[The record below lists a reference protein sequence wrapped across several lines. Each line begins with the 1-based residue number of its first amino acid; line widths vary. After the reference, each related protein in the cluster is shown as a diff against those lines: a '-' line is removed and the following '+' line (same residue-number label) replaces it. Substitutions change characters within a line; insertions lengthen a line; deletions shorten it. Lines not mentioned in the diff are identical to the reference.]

1 VLCNIASPYYLLGF
15 TSWDLRSCVLSIATA
30 YALQDGET
38 ALQKAVRGG
47 HADAVQALLDAGA
60 DRYAEVRMT
69 PCSLMTAHEI
79 ILSVGILL

>member
-1 VLCNIASPYYLLGF
+1 MAC
-15 TSWDLRSCVLSIATA
+15 
-30 YALQDGET
+30 ALQVGET
-38 ALQKAVRGG
+38 TLMKAAQNG

-79 ILSVGILL
+79 ILSMGY